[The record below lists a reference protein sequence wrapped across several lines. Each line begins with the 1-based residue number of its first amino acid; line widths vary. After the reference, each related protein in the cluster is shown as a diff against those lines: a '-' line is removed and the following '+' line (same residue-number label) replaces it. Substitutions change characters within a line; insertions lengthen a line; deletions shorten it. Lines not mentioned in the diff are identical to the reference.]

1 MSTYDNDTKV
11 SQHCSVR
18 FAFPNY
24 RDAKIG

>member
-1 MSTYDNDTKV
+1 MGTYDNDTKA

-18 FAFPNY
+18 FAFPNC